1 MKVQPNVNYNEFIV
15 YILIVYK
22 DKPIPQ
28 MLLKKFKTNSAANKY
43 FDKLSNLIEKNTSE
57 DIINTC
63 YYDKFDSNE
72 KVSIF
77 KRIFG

>member
-1 MKVQPNVNYNEFIV
+1 MKVQPNVNYNELLV

-22 DKPIPQ
+22 NKPIPQ
-28 MLLKKFKTNSAANKY
+28 MLLKKFKTNNAANKY
-43 FDKLSNLIEKNTSE
+43 FDKLSNLVEKNTSE
-57 DIINTC
+57 DIINIC
-63 YYDKFDSNE
+63 YCDKFDSNE